1 MTVLEIIV
9 ALVAVS
15 VFAGVFA
22 AGITGGDRPLQ
33 NPISKKCH
41 PGERRSHNIR
51 LRVRSREKGVWASAA
66 AMWRPIG
73 APPKP
78 AAATGTG
85 CRSRYVGKSGVN
97 G

>member
-22 AGITGGDRPLQ
+22 AGITGGDRPSQ

-51 LRVRSREKGVWASAA
+51 LRVRSRENSVWASAA
-66 AMWRPIG
+66 AMWRTIR
-73 APPKP
+73 
-78 AAATGTG
+78 AASKTADAT
-85 CRSRYVGKSGVN
+85 
-97 G
+97 